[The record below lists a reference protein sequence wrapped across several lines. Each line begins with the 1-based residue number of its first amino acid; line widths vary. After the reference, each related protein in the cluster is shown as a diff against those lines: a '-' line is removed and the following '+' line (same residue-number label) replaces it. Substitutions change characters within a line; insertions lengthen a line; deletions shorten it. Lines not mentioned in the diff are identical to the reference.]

1 MTGQKGFTLLE
12 ILIAFALFAAL
23 TAMLY
28 PAYIGTFKNMDISES
43 YGTIYR
49 MARVATDRISEDL
62 KCACVPAASITG
74 SDIAE
79 YQVFTGSGSSI
90 GGRNIDTL
98 QFLSGKHLSING
110 DKVQGRGVI
119 KYYTK
124 QFEDEDG
131 LTLYR
136 SDEPEL
142 GKKSRNET
150 SGLALC
156 EGLNSIT
163 FSYQDETGETYDHWD
178 STISPFT
185 GKLPTLVTLQL
196 EFLNKSDPDAPII
209 FTTSIALP
217 MAMKKYG
224 INS

>member
-1 MTGQKGFTLLE
+1 MTGQKGFTLIE
-12 ILIAFALFAAL
+12 ILIAFSLFAAL

-28 PAYIGTFKNMDISES
+28 PAYIGTFKNMNISES
-43 YGTIYR
+43 YSTIYR
-49 MARVATDRISEDL
+49 MARVATDRVSEDL
-62 KCACVPAASITG
+62 KCACIPAGSITG

-79 YQVFTGSGSSI
+79 YQVFTASTSSI
-90 GGRNIDTL
+90 NGKNVDTL

-136 SDEPEL
+136 SDEAEL

-150 SGLALC
+150 VGLALC

-163 FSYQDETGETYDHWD
+163 FSYQDETGETYDRWD
-178 STISPFT
+178 STMSPFT

-196 EFLNKSDPDAPII
+196 EFFNKSDPDMPII

-217 MAMKKYG
+217 MAKRKNG
-224 INS
+224 GNS